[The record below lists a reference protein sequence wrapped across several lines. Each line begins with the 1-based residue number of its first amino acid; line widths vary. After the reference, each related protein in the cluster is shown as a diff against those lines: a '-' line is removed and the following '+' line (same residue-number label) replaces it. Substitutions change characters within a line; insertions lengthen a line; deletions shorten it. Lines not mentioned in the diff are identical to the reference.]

1 MCVPW
6 SWTSSCSVD
15 MQPCTKRVYGPSR
28 VLHAQWTLPSCQPPL
43 DTPAENSSKPTL
55 SPTFFSQVTI
65 LPSVMVELRLHN
77 WHLISI
83 GRALQPT
90 SRGPV
95 QHESTSFVG
104 SHTSAQ
110 A

>member
-1 MCVPW
+1 MPW

-15 MQPCTKRVYGPSR
+15 MQSCTKHVYGPSR

-77 WHLISI
+77 WHPNQHRP
-83 GRALQPT
+83 GTAAH

-95 QHESTSFVG
+95 HHESTSFVG